1 MHLLAEGR
9 LVNLATP
16 KAMGHP
22 IEVMDLSFAL
32 QALCTRYIAKNGRK
46 LKGGVYEVPQEID
59 EQVADLKLSSL
70 GLSIDTLTKE
80 QKKYLCSW
88 DIGT

>member
-1 MHLLAEGR
+1 
-9 LVNLATP
+9 
-16 KAMGHP
+16 MGHP

-32 QALCTRYIAKNGRK
+32 QALCALYIAKNGKK
-46 LKGGVYEVPQEID
+46 LKGGVYEVPQDID
-59 EQVADLKLSSL
+59 EEVANLKLSSL
-70 GLSIDTLTKE
+70 GLSIDTLSKE

>member
-1 MHLLAEGR
+1 M
-9 LVNLATP
+9 TS

-32 QALCTRYIAKNGRK
+32 QALCTRYIANNGRNFQE
-46 LKGGVYEVPQEID
+46 GVYEVPREID
-59 EQVADLKLSSL
+59 EEVANLKLRSL
-70 GLSIDTLTKE
+70 GLSIDTLTQE

>member
-1 MHLLAEGR
+1 
-9 LVNLATP
+9 
-16 KAMGHP
+16 MGHP
-22 IEVMDLSFAL
+22 VEVMDLSFAL
-32 QALCTRYIAKNGRK
+32 QALCALHIAKNGRK

-59 EQVADLKLSSL
+59 EQVAHMKLSSL
-70 GLSIDTLTKE
+70 GLTIDKMTNE